1 MSNAW
6 RHIDVEA
13 RGDLHCARLRHSRF
27 EEKQIDE
34 LATEI
39 VAAGTVDGCRTIAVS
54 LGPEPPDCL
63 YSVFL
68 GKLISVQRRLNEKGR
83 QLVLC
88 EAGPDVR
95 SIFAACKLTDLFTFA
110 NDFDAVTTKDRVV

>member
-1 MSNAW
+1 MPGGTLTW
-6 RHIDVEA
+6 R
-13 RGDLHCARLRHSRF
+13 RGGDLHCVRLRHPRF

-34 LATEI
+34 LANEL
-39 VAAGTVDGCRTIAVS
+39 VAAGHEDGCRTLAVS

-83 QLVLC
+83 KLVLC
-88 EAGPDVR
+88 ETGPEVR
-95 SIFAACKLTDLFTFA
+95 SIFAACKLTDLFTFVA
-110 NDFDAVTTKDRVV
+110 DFDAVVH